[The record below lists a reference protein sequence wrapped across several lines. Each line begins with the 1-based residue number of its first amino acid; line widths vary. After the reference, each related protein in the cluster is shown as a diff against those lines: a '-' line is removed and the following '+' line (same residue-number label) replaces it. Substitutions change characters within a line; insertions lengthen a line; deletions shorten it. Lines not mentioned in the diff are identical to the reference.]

1 MRLSAFL
8 LLISLTGTV
17 AGAAMIGRWAVG
29 LTIVVYSAAVGVFAL
44 LRDSGQPRTEMSG
57 REAVRARARQAA

>member
-1 MRLSAFL
+1 
-8 LLISLTGTV
+8 
-17 AGAAMIGRWAVG
+17 MIGRWAVG